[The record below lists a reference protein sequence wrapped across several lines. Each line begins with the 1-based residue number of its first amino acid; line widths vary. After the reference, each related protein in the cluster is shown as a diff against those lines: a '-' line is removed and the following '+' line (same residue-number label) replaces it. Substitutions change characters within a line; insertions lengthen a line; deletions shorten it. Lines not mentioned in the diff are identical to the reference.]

1 MINHLVRRN
10 QPHSLTGLVDQFFG
24 DDAFLT
30 RLGDWPETRRF
41 QNWVPEVDIHE
52 ESDAF
57 VLTADLPGMK
67 KEDVEITVEDNT
79 LSFTG
84 ERRFEEKSE
93 KDAYR
98 RLERGYGKFSR
109 SFSLPTHVDSAKV
122 EARYAD
128 GVLTVR
134 VPKTE
139 AARSRKVEIA

>member
-10 QPHSLTGLVDQFFG
+10 QPHSLTGFVDQFFG

-30 RLGDWPETRRF
+30 RLGDWPEARRL
-41 QNWVPEVDIHE
+41 QNWVPDVDIHE

-98 RLERGYGKFSR
+98 RLERGYGKFTR
-109 SFSLPTHVDSAKV
+109 SFSLPTHVDSARV